1 MKYEIKTIEVRF
13 LGLIKYF
20 EIDLPKY
27 KIGETPDNLIITLYN
42 DLYAPV
48 YTFTIA
54 FSDNVYEN
62 WGTDDSILV
71 KWVAEAISVT
81 LA

>member
-54 FSDNVYEN
+54 FPDNVYEN
-62 WGTDDSILV
+62 WGTDDNVVVEYVSELLNLELV
-71 KWVAEAISVT
+71 
-81 LA
+81 